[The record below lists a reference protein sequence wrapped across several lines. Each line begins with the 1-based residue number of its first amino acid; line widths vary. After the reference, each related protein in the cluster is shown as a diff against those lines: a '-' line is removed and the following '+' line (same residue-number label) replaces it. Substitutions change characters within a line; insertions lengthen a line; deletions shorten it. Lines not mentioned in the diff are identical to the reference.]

1 MFYTNTLG
9 LVLAKILLF
18 AKECNMRTRLARAG
32 VRPDRKRCRGVA
44 RRVESVLSS
53 TAAGGARRR
62 ESVFELDSRRRR
74 EEKGERFELDSL
86 GVAR

>member
-32 VRPDRKRCRGVA
+32 EGPDRKRCRGVA
-44 RRVESVLSS
+44 RR
-53 TAAGGARRR
+53 R
-62 ESVFELDSRRRR
+62 ESVFKLDSRRRR
-74 EEKGERFELDSL
+74 VPDCVRLIELGATGSTRGEI
-86 GVAR
+86 